1 MFKKHTLRALALIL
15 VTVMAVAAIAG
26 CSASNPNPTVL
37 KIGDV
42 NIGMSRYYSVFSSYK
57 NMYDSYGFYDVSTTE
72 KLREFQDMVYDVL
85 IDGYL
90 PLYWANK
97 AGVTLTDEEEAQ
109 AEASM
114 SDELESY
121 FESYAEDVDS
131 SITDE
136 NAIREEEV
144 KLFKKAL
151 TNSGWTY
158 NGYLDMMLQNYR
170 EQLIMKKFMQSI
182 YDEEVSVSEDDVLTH
197 YNELIT
203 EQTAEYSET
212 PSSYYDD
219 YMKYVNGTTTVQP
232 IVAPAGY
239 RFCKHILIKFA
250 ADGETKDVD
259 AIVAEVQAKLDAG
272 EDFDALVAEYGEDT
286 GMQSE
291 PYITTGY
298 LVSNDILDKYY
309 DGFGA
314 AAMAL
319 EKIGDVS
326 APVETTAGYHF
337 IQYTSD
343 VSTDPIAYDTISDAL
358 MQQMINDAQTAS
370 YNAHMETWKADTD
383 IVKYYNRVSNVR

>member
-37 KIGDV
+37 KIGDI
-42 NIGMSRYYSVFSSYK
+42 NIGMSRYYSIFSSYK
-57 NMYDSYGFYDVSTTE
+57 NMYESYGFYDVSTTE
-72 KLREFQDMVYDVL
+72 KLREFQDMIYGVL

-97 AGVTLTDEEEAQ
+97 AGVTLTDDEEAQ

-114 SDELESY
+114 SDELESNLK
-121 FESYAEDVDS
+121 SYADDVSS

-151 TNSGWTY
+151 KKSGWTY

-182 YDEEVSVSEDDVLTH
+182 YDEEVSVSEDDVLKH

-250 ADGETKDVD
+250 AEGETKDVD

-326 APVETTAGYHF
+326 APVKTTAGYHF

-383 IVKYYNRVSNVR
+383 IVKYYNRVSNIR